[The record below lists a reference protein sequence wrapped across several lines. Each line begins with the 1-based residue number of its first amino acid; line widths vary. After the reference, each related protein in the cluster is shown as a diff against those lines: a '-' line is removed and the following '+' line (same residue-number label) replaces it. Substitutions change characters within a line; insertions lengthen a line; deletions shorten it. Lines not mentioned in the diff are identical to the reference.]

1 MPIPEPKTLQTTTM
15 NRHISRLLIIC
26 PLCILAAACSTTRR
40 LADDETLYTGVRKID
55 IESDSGAKVSAA
67 AEAAVRSA
75 LSVPPNNPLYSP
87 YLRTPLPIGL
97 WAYNYLYTDKQRGLR
112 HWLYEKL
119 AKDPVLVSA
128 VQPDLRV
135 KFVDDRL
142 DDYGYFDSRS
152 DYELIRKKNPKKAK
166 ILYRVRTGK
175 PSFYGEIAYPHVEG
189 PLGELIDSLSRNS
202 SLRPGDRYD
211 FDTMKAERNRM
222 ATTLRNRGYY
232 YFRPEYIGYQAD
244 TSRAPYTVD
253 LRMQLKGGI
262 PPAAMKPYRVGDVV
276 VRLHNIRPGETD
288 SLRMDRTLV
297 IYDKPLR
304 IRPKILSRSMGLA
317 PGDLFTLDAQN
328 ATQTSLNRLGIFR
341 YVNLGV
347 TPLDS
352 LRGAGVLDV
361 SVDAAF
367 DYPIEAELEVD
378 VTSKSNSFL
387 GPGVA
392 FRVSN
397 NNLFRGGEVL
407 SLRLNGAY
415 EWQTGNNKRGGG
427 KASAINSYELGLHAT
442 LDVKRLLVPS
452 FISKGNRYPART
464 SFQLGADLMNRPKFF
479 RMISFNGSVGYDFQ
493 TSSQSFHSLTP
504 VRLVYN
510 HLLRTT
516 EAFDETM
523 AQNPAIAMSFEDQ
536 LIPSLGYT
544 YTFDRSFGPGG
555 RNRLVVQSSFT
566 SAGNLFSGIAALLG
580 QRGEKHLF
588 GNRFSQFVKEVAE
601 VKYYRRIGKSTLATR
616 FLVGVGYA
624 YGNSTVMPY
633 SEQFYIGGANSIRA
647 FTIRSLG
654 PGSFHPSS
662 ENRNSYLDQTGD
674 FKLEANV
681 ELRFPL
687 MGGLNGAVFVDAGN
701 IWLLRNDPA
710 RPGGVLDAKG
720 FWKDIALGTGVGLRY
735 DLKFLVLR
743 LDLGIAL
750 HTPYP
755 DPVKHGYYNIP
766 RFKDGLALHL
776 AIGYPF

>member
-1 MPIPEPKTLQTTTM
+1 MPLPEPKTRQTIAM
-15 NRHISRLLIIC
+15 NRLFLRILVAC
-26 PLCILAAACSTTRR
+26 PLAVLVASCSTTRR
-40 LADDETLYTGVRKID
+40 LAEGETLYTGVKKID
-55 IESDSGAKVSAA
+55 IEADSGAKVPSA

-97 WAYNYLYTDKQRGLR
+97 WAYNYLYTDKKSGFR

-119 AKDPVLVSA
+119 AKEPVLVSS
-128 VQPDLRV
+128 VQPELRV
-135 KFVDDRL
+135 KLVDDRL
-142 DDYGYFDSRS
+142 DDYGYFDSHT
-152 DYELIRKKNPKKAK
+152 DYELHRKKNPKKAK
-166 ILYRVRTGK
+166 IVYRVRTGS
-175 PSFYGEIAYPHVEG
+175 PSYYGQIAYPRAEG
-189 PLGELIDSLSRNS
+189 ALGGIFDSLSRNS
-202 SLRPGDRYD
+202 LLRSGARYD

-222 ATTLRNRGYY
+222 VAALRNRGYY
-232 YFRPEYIGYQAD
+232 YFRPEYLGYQAD
-244 TSRAPYTVD
+244 TTREAYTVD
-253 LRMQLKGGI
+253 LRMQLKGGV
-262 PPAAMKPYRVGDVV
+262 PPAAMKPYRAGEVT
-276 VRLHNIRPGETD
+276 VRLHNILPGEVD
-288 SLRMDRTLV
+288 SLRMGRTLV
-297 IYDKPLR
+297 VYDKPLR
-304 IRPKILSRSMGLA
+304 LRPKILARSMALA
-317 PGDLFTLDAQN
+317 PGDLFTVDAQN
-328 ATQTSLNRLGIFR
+328 ATQTALNKLGIFR
-341 YVNLGV
+341 YVNMGV
-347 TPLDS
+347 SSLDS
-352 LRGAGVLDV
+352 LRGADSLDV
-361 SVDAAF
+361 TVDAAF
-367 DYPIEAELEVD
+367 DYPLEAELEVD

-415 EWQTGNNKRGGG
+415 EWQTGNRKRGDGES
-427 KASAINSYELGLHAT
+427 SAINSYELGLHAT

-452 FISKGNRYPART
+452 FISKGSRYPART

-544 YTFDRSFGPGG
+544 YTLDRPFGPGQ
-555 RNRLVVQSSFT
+555 RNRLVVQTTFT
-566 SAGNLFSGIAALLG
+566 SAGNLFSGIASLLG

-588 GNRFSQFVKEVAE
+588 GNRISQFVKGVAE

-616 FLVGVGYA
+616 FLIGAGYA

-647 FTIRSLG
+647 FTIRSIG

-662 ENRNSYLDQTGD
+662 EDRNSYLDQTGD
-674 FKLEANV
+674 FKLEANA

-687 MGGLNGAVFVDAGN
+687 MGALQGAVFVDAGN
-701 IWLLRNDPA
+701 IWLLRDDPA

-720 FWKDIALGTGVGLRY
+720 FWEDIALGTGFGLRY

-755 DPVKHGYYNIP
+755 NPEKHGYYNISH
-766 RFKDGLALHL
+766 FKDGLALHL